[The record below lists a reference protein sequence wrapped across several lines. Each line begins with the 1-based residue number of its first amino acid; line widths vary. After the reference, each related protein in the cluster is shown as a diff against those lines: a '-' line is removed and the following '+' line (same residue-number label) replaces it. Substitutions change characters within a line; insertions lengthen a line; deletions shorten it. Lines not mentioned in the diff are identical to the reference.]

1 MEMEIMSFHKREQE
15 IHSNEELLIWN
26 KRNSFEQTLTNIRNR
41 KEDTCSIYSWSHSN
55 KHSFSKTFEATCFNN
70 FKSLRYSEEEL
81 LTAEH
86 QIAIQKMWVEGAKF
100 PPKIL
105 FFPNPQLSY
114 GKKKQTSHT
123 LPHTPQICGRGSSYH
138 ADQNCR
144 LDDSM
149 CIYSCLSNN
158 KKLGHTDN
166 RKYILGLS
174 PMQNQRE
181 TSMIY
186 MAREVGKIWD
196 VLAEN
201 KVALSW
207 LMNSNMIKPEK
218 FDHLYLVY
226 HFTVPSRKL

>member
-1 MEMEIMSFHKREQE
+1 
-15 IHSNEELLIWN
+15 
-26 KRNSFEQTLTNIRNR
+26 
-41 KEDTCSIYSWSHSN
+41 
-55 KHSFSKTFEATCFNN
+55 
-70 FKSLRYSEEEL
+70 
-81 LTAEH
+81 
-86 QIAIQKMWVEGAKF
+86 
-100 PPKIL
+100 
-105 FFPNPQLSY
+105 
-114 GKKKQTSHT
+114 
-123 LPHTPQICGRGSSYH
+123 
-138 ADQNCR
+138 
-144 LDDSM
+144 M

-158 KKLGHTDN
+158 EKLGHTDN